1 MEEGEQRMKEVA
13 ETLKQL
19 VEGAKEDIKRTGSI
33 VKGMLSYDRG
43 YIDGCKRAIREIQ
56 KYEAL
61 NND

>member
-1 MEEGEQRMKEVA
+1 MKEVA